1 MTGRLG
7 GCQDT
12 ASGGGQKAL
21 HLSETGPVLA
31 PCKAGQRYGERFLS
45 SFVFIDL
52 HVRQRSAA
60 SEGRASLLC
69 SEGRASTHYPQ
80 IGQRSANTLRSNSF
94 PTITF
99 QPVNTSSTPLVATSR
114 LENCPT
120 MNLSVIATIAVL
132 TLVLSGICN
141 AYGPVICDSC
151 KTCSAH
157 EMTCELSK
165 NGACGEV
172 LDNGST
178 FGTGRHIGCTQPP
191 PGNRQVRGGLTRSR
205 QQIRNLYSHVYRL
218 QGAKKSRKKI
228 KKQSDPRSSRAQ
240 AFWELLY
247 QCTNQ
252 GCGRWY
258 TLNPEHN
265 GQQQGCDHVNKF
277 EIDPPDVVEMCPP
290 APQPVNYLGNAGNI
304 RNQRLAN

>member
-178 FGTGRHIGCTQPP
+178 CKSEPVVTSAAPSPHQATDRCAEAS
-191 PGNRQVRGGLTRSR
+191 PGLGSR
-205 QQIRNLYSHVYRL
+205 FATY
-218 QGAKKSRKKI
+218 
-228 KKQSDPRSSRAQ
+228 PRSSRAQ